1 MTTTIS
7 SHFPLRPF
15 LENKWPVLYRHR
27 DKFYTILN
35 LLKDYITQDKAK
47 NKWTSWF
54 ELLKTNPIRGEK
66 EEKKNYKVFSRSY
79 KRPNVKSELV
89 SIIRWSQK
97 PWFAWPHQQS
107 HPQPEPRHYSV
118 VADGK
123 GNLCGVDFVLGWRI
137 LSNHWFRRKRKDTKR
152 MDTTLISLILV
163 VSNISRCLPYFI
175 LMWEI

>member
-1 MTTTIS
+1 MNKLIWIV
-7 SHFPLRPF
+7 
-15 LENKWPVLYRHR
+15 ENY
-27 DKFYTILN
+27 
-35 LLKDYITQDKAK
+35 
-47 NKWTSWF
+47 
-54 ELLKTNPIRGEK
+54 PIRGEK
-66 EEKKNYKVFSRSY
+66 EEKKKYKVLRSY
-79 KRPNVKSELV
+79 QRSNVKSELV

-163 VSNISRCLPYFI
+163 VSNNSRFLSYFI
-175 LMWEI
+175 LMWDI